1 MPNRASVMNI
11 GKMSL
16 ARRQIP
22 SRLSLNTPSTPNFR
36 DSRCTTPEREVIRA
50 LSPTTERELR
60 RSCSAVVLALASPR
74 VSTIPERALP
84 TPAFPKQQTFQGRRQ
99 SQTQPQPP
107 VPQTQPW
114 SQFDFKLSAE
124 GSTSSH
130 SLSSI
135 IGSTFT
141 FSRTSSE
148 MGTSSWSP
156 TTTNQSKSSD
166 GDQFF
171 HAQTADLTV
180 LPPMP
185 QKPMPGSPPPRYA
198 FAKTATARKMSL
210 NYNQIN
216 PRASSI
222 VTVAAEQRGE
232 TPPVLVRPT
241 MINVPRPRTSSGIP
255 GSPRFRNSSVPP
267 SLDGSTKS
275 RSDSQANVSVSGLG
289 LGLNLEVQTAR
300 ANAVGSSPLATP
312 TTLDNASGQSPVI
325 VKIPS
330 CTSLRRESHHIRSVT
345 STPLLSNP
353 RSSASNPPK
362 GLTRRRTDMDPPTNP
377 RKFSLF
383 PCQDVTPVMIKDT
396 LPVLYSSP
404 ARSVTSRQMS
414 ISSIGRPRTS
424 GVAEISKP
432 STDSWDRPLPPL
444 PAVSD
449 ATRKPGKSKKG
460 GKEKGEKTTFKSLR
474 KQVLSSFQNFSG
486 SLKLKSST
494 TSRDKSGS
502 RKGAGTHD
510 EMPHVGIG
518 VAA

>member
-1 MPNRASVMNI
+1 
-11 GKMSL
+11 MSL

-22 SRLSLNTPSTPNFR
+22 SRLSFNTPSTPNFR
-36 DSRCTTPEREVIRA
+36 DSRCNTPEREVIRA

-74 VSTIPERALP
+74 ISTIPERALP
-84 TPAFPKQQTFQGRRQ
+84 TPAFPKKQTFQGRRQ
-99 SQTQPQPP
+99 SQAQTQPPI
-107 VPQTQPW
+107 PQTQPW
-114 SQFDFKLSAE
+114 SQFDFKLSVE

-135 IGSTFT
+135 IDST
-141 FSRTSSE
+141 FSRMSSE

-156 TTTNQSKSSD
+156 TTTHQSKSSD

-185 QKPMPGSPPPRYA
+185 QKPMPGSPPARYA

-289 LGLNLEVQTAR
+289 LGLNLEVQTAK

-312 TTLDNASGQSPVI
+312 ITLDSASGHSPVI
-325 VKIPS
+325 VRIPNS
-330 CTSLRRESHHIRSVT
+330 ASPSSASPRRESHHIRSVT

-353 RSSASNPPK
+353 RTSTSNPPK

-383 PCQDVTPVMIKDT
+383 PCQDVTPVIIKDT
-396 LPVLYSSP
+396 QPVLYSPP

-424 GVAEISKP
+424 GGAEIPKL
-432 STDSWDRPLPPL
+432 STDSWNRPLPPL

-449 ATRKPGKSKKG
+449 ATGNPGKGKKG

-486 SLKLKSST
+486 SLKLKSSIS
-494 TSRDKSGS
+494 SRDKSGS
-502 RKGAGTHD
+502 RKDAGTHD
-510 EMPHVGIG
+510 GMPHVGIG

>member
-1 MPNRASVMNI
+1 
-11 GKMSL
+11 MSL

-22 SRLSLNTPSTPNFR
+22 SRLSLNTPSTPNIGVSQF
-36 DSRCTTPEREVIRA
+36 STPEREVIRA

-60 RSCSAVVLALASPR
+60 RSCSAVVLGLASPR

-84 TPAFPKQQTFQGRRQ
+84 TPAFPKQQTFQGRIQ
-99 SQTQPQPP
+99 SQTQIQPP
-107 VPQTQPW
+107 IQPPIPQTQPW

-124 GSTSSH
+124 GSKSSH
-130 SLSSI
+130 SISSSI
-135 IGSTFT
+135 DST

-148 MGTSSWSP
+148 MAASSWSP
-156 TTTNQSKSSD
+156 TTTHQSKSSD

-210 NYNQIN
+210 TYHQIN
-216 PRASSI
+216 PRTSSI
-222 VTVAAEQRGE
+222 VTAAAERQGE
-232 TPPVLVRPT
+232 TPPALVRPT

-255 GSPRFRNSSVPP
+255 GSPRFRNSNVPP

-275 RSDSQANVSVSGLG
+275 RSNSQCNLRVSGLG
-289 LGLNLEVQTAR
+289 LGLSLEVQTAK
-300 ANAVGSSPLATP
+300 ANAIGGSPLATP
-312 TTLDNASGQSPVI
+312 TKLDDASELGRQTPVI
-325 VKIPS
+325 VKFPS
-330 CTSLRRESHHIRSVT
+330 PASLRNESHHIRSVT
-345 STPLLSNP
+345 STPLLNHP
-353 RSSASNPPK
+353 RSSTSNPPK
-362 GLTRRRTDMDPPTNP
+362 ELTRRRTDMDPPTNP

-383 PCQDVTPVMIKDT
+383 PCQDVSPVIIKDT
-396 LPVLYSSP
+396 PSVVYSPP

-424 GVAEISKP
+424 GGAENSKP

-444 PAVSD
+444 PAVPD
-449 ATRKPGKSKKG
+449 VTGKPGKSKKG
-460 GKEKGEKTTFKSLR
+460 GKEKGERATFKSLR
-474 KQVLSSFQNFSG
+474 KQVLASFQNFSG
-486 SLKLKSST
+486 SLRLKSS
-494 TSRDKSGS
+494 SSSKDKSGS
-502 RKGAGTHD
+502 KKGAGTHG
-510 EMPHVGIG
+510 EMLQVGIG